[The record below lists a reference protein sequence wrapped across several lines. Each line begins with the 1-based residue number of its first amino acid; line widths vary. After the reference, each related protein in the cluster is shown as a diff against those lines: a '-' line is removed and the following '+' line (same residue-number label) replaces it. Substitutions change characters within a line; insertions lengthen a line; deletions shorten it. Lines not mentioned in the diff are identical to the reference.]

1 LKTTVRRRLFA
12 SRRTFSQLRRSA
24 TALLSRISLALC
36 TASFGTTLAATQ
48 ALAATD
54 GEDTA
59 RLLSFGGMCLNCE
72 LSGRKLPQAKFIGAN
87 FAGAAMV
94 GSDLHG
100 AAFFGSNFNGADL
113 AKADLH
119 DATLFGS
126 DFTNTDFTEA
136 NLAGVRGH
144 GANFTGANLTR
155 ANLGGANLLGSEL
168 VRVNARDAQFVG
180 ATLFGANLTQGHFE
194 RASFRTANLV
204 GANLAGASLAG
215 TDFTGAN
222 FAHTNIAASDLSQAR
237 GLTQDQIDQ
246 ACGGPSTRL
255 PAGLVA
261 KTCKPGAGNVIVLH
275 SMTPVHAGAPRY
287 IVELGIP

>member
-1 LKTTVRRRLFA
+1 VRRLLFA

-24 TALLSRISLALC
+24 TVLLTRILIALC
-36 TASFGTTLAATQ
+36 MASFGVTLAATR
-48 ALAATD
+48 AWAGDDGGDTTRVLA
-54 GEDTA
+54 
-59 RLLSFGGMCLNCE
+59 FGGMCLNCE
-72 LSGRKLPQAKFIGAN
+72 LSGRKLPQARFIGAN

-100 AAFFGSNFNGADL
+100 AAFVGSNFVGADL
-113 AKADLH
+113 ARADLH

-136 NLAGVRGH
+136 NLLGVRGH
-144 GANFTGANLTR
+144 GANFTGANLSR
-155 ANLGGANLLGSEL
+155 ANLGGANLLGSDL

-194 RASFRTANLV
+194 HASFKAANLV
-204 GANLAGASLAG
+204 GANLAGASLVG

-222 FAHTNIAASDLSQAR
+222 FAHTNIASSDLSQAR

-261 KTCKPGAGNVIVLH
+261 KTCKPGVGNVIVLH
-275 SMTPVHAGAPRY
+275 TTTPIRAGAPRY
-287 IVELGIP
+287 IFELGIP

>member
-1 LKTTVRRRLFA
+1 LKTTVRRKLFA
-12 SRRTFSQLRRSA
+12 ARRTFSQLRRSA

-36 TASFGTTLAATQ
+36 MASFGATLAATQ
-48 ALAATD
+48 AQAADD
-54 GEDTA
+54 GEDTTRVLA
-59 RLLSFGGMCLNCE
+59 FGGMCLNCD

-100 AAFFGSNFNGADL
+100 AAFFGSNFSGADL

-136 NLAGVRGH
+136 NLSGVRGH
-144 GANFTGANLTR
+144 GANFLGANLTR
-155 ANLGGANLLGSEL
+155 ANLSGANLLGSEL
-168 VRVNARDAQFVG
+168 VRVSARDAQFVG
-180 ATLFGANLTQGHFE
+180 ATLFGANLSQGHFE
-194 RASFRTANLV
+194 RANFKSANLV
-204 GANLAGASLAG
+204 GANLAGASVAG

-222 FAHTNIAASDLSQAR
+222 FAHANIAASDLSQAK

-261 KTCKPGAGNVIVLH
+261 RTCKPGVGNVIVLH
-275 SMTPVHAGAPRY
+275 ATTPTHAGAPHY
-287 IVELGIP
+287 IVEFAP